1 MAAQRAGVT
10 KVFIPKS
17 NEADLKDVAKEV
29 LDRIEVVPV
38 SDVQELLNAVLLA
51 SIKSLP
57 AKQAKLYEVISDC
70 ENVWLCSNLY
80 CRVLQIPDHP
90 KALCRAKQHTL
101 LGKQIG
107 CRPDIHYNGI
117 QRQYDGQIL

>member
-38 SDVQELLNAVLLA
+38 SDVQELLNAVL
-51 SIKSLP
+51 
-57 AKQAKLYEVISDC
+57 
-70 ENVWLCSNLY
+70 
-80 CRVLQIPDHP
+80 
-90 KALCRAKQHTL
+90 
-101 LGKQIG
+101 
-107 CRPDIHYNGI
+107 
-117 QRQYDGQIL
+117 